1 MAPSVPSVPPTKLPR
16 RGVEAS
22 KVILF
27 GSFATGQY
35 TEDSDIDL
43 VIVSSDFEEMGYW
56 QRIDI
61 LSDAIY
67 ELFQPIEA
75 IAMTPQEWENEDSPA
90 VQFARGGET
99 VYDHLPQKNRP
110 KSPVELRNEL

>member
-1 MAPSVPSVPPTKLPR
+1 MDKDAAIAIIHDFRLALQR
-16 RGVEAS
+16 LGIEAS
-22 KVILF
+22 EVVLF
-27 GSFATGQY
+27 GSFATGHY

-43 VIVSSDFEEMGYW
+43 VIVSSDFEGMSYW

-75 IAMTPQEWENEDSPA
+75 IAMTPHEWENEDSLA
-90 VQFARGGET
+90 VQFAKGGET
-99 VYDHLPQKNRP
+99 VYSGP
-110 KSPVELRNEL
+110 SSTEE